1 MNKKSFQ
8 KVSYGLYL
16 ISTKDHER
24 SSGCVINTFAQVTSE
39 PAQVTIAINKDNYTT
54 QVIQES
60 GYFTCV
66 VLSQSA
72 TMELIG
78 AFGFHTSK
86 DYDKFKGFE
95 TSIDLNGIPYVKEQA
110 SARFSCK
117 VINQMEVGSH
127 IVFLAEVQ
135 DAEVLD
141 DAVPMTYAYYHT
153 VKKGMTPPK
162 ASSYNPEPAKGY
174 RCKICGYVLE
184 STTIPEDF
192 ICPICGRGKEELE
205 THC

>member
-1 MNKKSFQ
+1 
-8 KVSYGLYL
+8 
-16 ISTKDHER
+16 
-24 SSGCVINTFAQVTSE
+24 
-39 PAQVTIAINKDNYTT
+39 
-54 QVIQES
+54 
-60 GYFTCV
+60 
-66 VLSQSA
+66 
-72 TMELIG
+72 
-78 AFGFHTSK
+78 
-86 DYDKFKGFE
+86 
-95 TSIDLNGIPYVKEQA
+95 
-110 SARFSCK
+110 
-117 VINQMEVGSH
+117 
-127 IVFLAEVQ
+127 

-205 THC
+205 TIVK